1 MKYFLI
7 ICISL
12 GLLLQTFSKSL
23 IVLQFRMQQSF
34 IAQVLCEN
42 RNKPEMHCNGKC
54 YLKKELDRDA
64 SQDKNNSSNKERYE
78 VMFVNALP
86 ERLTAPSAAP
96 VVHIVFYAEPFLETP
111 VHTIFH
117 PPQSLV

>member
-23 IVLQFRMQQSF
+23 IVLQFRAQQSF

-54 YLKKELDRDA
+54 YLKKKLDRDA
-64 SQDKNNSSNKERYE
+64 SQDKNSNSNKERYE

-96 VVHIVFYAEPFLETP
+96 VAHIVFYADPFVETP
-111 VHTIFH
+111 IHTIFH
-117 PPQSLV
+117 PPQSLS

>member
-23 IVLQFRMQQSF
+23 IVLQFRAQQSF

-64 SQDKNNSSNKERYE
+64 SQDKNNNSNKERYE

-86 ERLTAPSAAP
+86 ERLTPPSAAP
-96 VVHIVFYAEPFLETP
+96 VAHIVFYTEPFLETP
-111 VHTIFH
+111 IHSIFH
-117 PPQSLV
+117 PPQFLS

>member
-23 IVLQFRMQQSF
+23 IVLQFRTQQSF

-86 ERLTAPSAAP
+86 ERLTAPSAVP
-96 VVHIVFYAEPFLETP
+96 VVHIEFYADPFLETP